1 MHDPLWDF
9 KFRAPKWGYPVQQTC
24 ETETCSWAAQAHE
37 MKPDHEV
44 DVDDEWYVV
53 RCALALLGALAA
65 IYIHQQTVDGLYDNT
80 GPSSRRGLYY
90 RIVVFPV
97 IYGVSHALAVVLPEM
112 IEYASLLSHIFLAS
126 TMNTF
131 IDLLLLLT
139 YRSATKGP
147 APAVLFFDKHAYAL
161 ESVHGVLMDQPP
173 LKYWA
178 VPPLGCIFLL
188 PGCGWTPCGKEAL
201 PSLDL
206 LVSLRAMLRLFAIVA
221 PLETVSRTAIERDLV
236 NIGTFAFYEHVALLI
251 LQLVIALFASY
262 SLFVM
267 FMITHVPLRDQR
279 TAWKF
284 ASIKVIVAM
293 DQIQRPLLE
302 VLAGPENMSWLT
314 VIQALEAP
322 LVCVLMQHAFRPE
335 ELKDGEPRTMAQTM
349 AESGHP
355 LVKFTKTSTTGDS
368 SNFSAAKGDSF
379 TSATRSFVKGD
390 HSFIGSEPGS
400 DQSDMESALL
410 PRGTR
415 SHRDSSFSSEH
426 SGHSESLLKE
436 LQATRA
442 PSARLPKASTQ
453 PRAGRRGSEMYS
465 KSFFSALREANTP
478 RGATGARLH
487 EQP

>member
-1 MHDPLWDF
+1 
-9 KFRAPKWGYPVQQTC
+9 
-24 ETETCSWAAQAHE
+24 
-37 MKPDHEV
+37 
-44 DVDDEWYVV
+44 
-53 RCALALLGALAA
+53 
-65 IYIHQQTVDGLYDNT
+65 
-80 GPSSRRGLYY
+80 
-90 RIVVFPV
+90 
-97 IYGVSHALAVVLPEM
+97 
-112 IEYASLLSHIFLAS
+112 
-126 TMNTF
+126 
-131 IDLLLLLT
+131 
-139 YRSATKGP
+139 
-147 APAVLFFDKHAYAL
+147 
-161 ESVHGVLMDQPP
+161 
-173 LKYWA
+173 
-178 VPPLGCIFLL
+178 
-188 PGCGWTPCGKEAL
+188 
-201 PSLDL
+201 
-206 LVSLRAMLRLFAIVA
+206 MLRLFAIVA

-302 VLAGPENMSWLT
+302 VFAGPENMSWLT

-355 LVKFTKTSTTGDS
+355 LVKFTKTSITGDYL
-368 SNFSAAKGDSF
+368 NFSAAKGDSF

-390 HSFIGSEPGS
+390 HSFIGSESGS

-426 SGHSESLLKE
+426 SGHSGAGLRDFRLQTGGGLTLDCMASRSQEGSLEASMLISDKNIPK
-436 LQATRA
+436 RA
-442 PSARLPKASTQ
+442 ILSTLLSRLAEQLIKTHGIFLASIC
-453 PRAGRRGSEMYS
+453 
-465 KSFFSALREANTP
+465 
-478 RGATGARLH
+478 
-487 EQP
+487 